1 MELLKHADLRLVHGE
16 GGSETSAEHQAGRNA
31 RLLKEVS
38 VALAAAAEALV
49 TASLP
54 DPAGGL
60 NFYHEVRRF
69 EIDLIRRALRQTG
82 GNQARAARLLEL
94 KHTTLHAK
102 IKQYNISVTNP

>member
-1 MELLKHADLRLVHGE
+1 MDPLKHADLRLVHGE
-16 GGSETSAEHQAGRNA
+16 RGSETSAEQQAGRSA

-38 VALAAAAEALV
+38 VALAAAAEVLV

-54 DPAGGL
+54 DLSDGL

-82 GNQARAARLLEL
+82 GNQARAARLLQL

-102 IKQYNISVTNP
+102 IKQYKISVTNP